1 MMQTGSEPFDALEPF
16 MVEQRSDQEWVA
28 QLQDAEREV
37 QQRAFLDLGRYLHR
51 VVLNYLRSRRAGLP
65 RLREL
70 DDLELEEL
78 ARGFAQEALQVI
90 WEKLPTYTG
99 RGRFTSWAATIAVRT
114 AGYELRKPYWRE
126 SRISQPL
133 HHNPE
138 SDPQE
143 WSNPDPAWPG
153 AQELAPE
160 TQIHVAEILHLIE
173 TAIQQDLSERQ
184 RFAFVAQFI
193 EERSSDEI
201 ADELGITRNAVY
213 MLIHEAR
220 KKIKRR
226 LLEAGH
232 RPEEVLEV
240 FQ

>member
-1 MMQTGSEPFDALEPF
+1 MMQTWSESFEALEQF
-16 MVEQRSDQEWVA
+16 MVIERSDQEWVA
-28 QLQDAEREV
+28 QLQDAEPSI
-37 QQRAFLDLGRYLHR
+37 QHQAFLDLGRYLHR
-51 VVLNYLRSRRAGLP
+51 VLLNYLRSRRASLP

-90 WEKLPTYTG
+90 WEKLPTYIG

-126 SRISQPL
+126 SRMPQPA
-133 HHNPE
+133 HHNSE
-138 SDPQE
+138 SDSDE
-143 WSNPDPAWPG
+143 WSNPAPAWPG
-153 AQELAPE
+153 AQELTPE
-160 TQIHVAEILHLIE
+160 TQAHVAEILHLIE
-173 TAIQQDLSERQ
+173 TTIQQDLSDRQ

-220 KKIKRR
+220 KKIRRR

-232 RPEEVLEV
+232 TPEEVLEV